1 MSHFFH
7 HAKHIFHQ
15 TKKRWEQFQDTLQK
29 KKEERKEPEEENI
42 MIPKKEKIPKM
53 EVEISVASVT
63 KGAVAIMGILL
74 LIYFFYSIQGII
86 VLLFVSLILAAAIN
100 PLVDHW
106 QTKKIPRS
114 VSVLILYLIFLF
126 IFGAVVYSLIPIIV
140 EQIITLTQN
149 IGKVVNNILSDKN
162 FEFPFS
168 KELRPFYDSF
178 IKNIDKQQLILELQ
192 KILSTISTQLANIA
206 GNSLSA
212 LGAIFNGILNA
223 FIVLVITF
231 FMVIDKKAI
240 NGFFRSL
247 IPTRY
252 AHYFTIKTRQMQEK
266 IGGWVRGQFLLC
278 LSIGVITY
286 IGLFILQWF
295 GIDIQYKET
304 LAVVAGVTEIIPFLG
319 PVIGAIPAVLIATN
333 ISGWAIFW
341 VIMLYFIIQTLENNV
356 IVNLVMNKEV
366 GLNPI
371 IIMVAMMIGAQ
382 FFGVLGVLLA
392 IPVATSISVLVED
405 YLEKEK

>member
-1 MSHFFH
+1 
-7 HAKHIFHQ
+7 
-15 TKKRWEQFQDTLQK
+15 
-29 KKEERKEPEEENI
+29 
-42 MIPKKEKIPKM
+42 
-53 EVEISVASVT
+53 
-63 KGAVAIMGILL
+63 
-74 LIYFFYSIQGII
+74 
-86 VLLFVSLILAAAIN
+86 
-100 PLVDHW
+100 
-106 QTKKIPRS
+106 
-114 VSVLILYLIFLF
+114 
-126 IFGAVVYSLIPIIV
+126 VYSLIPIIV

-149 IGKVVNNILSDKN
+149 IGKVVNNILADKN

-168 KELRPFYDSF
+168 KELKPFYDGF
-178 IKNIDKQQLILELQ
+178 VKNIDKQQLISELQ
-192 KILSTISTQLANIA
+192 KTLSTISTQLANIA

-212 LGAIFNGILNA
+212 LGAVFNGILNA

-247 IPTRY
+247 IPARY
-252 AHYFTIKTRQMQEK
+252 APYFTIKTRQMQDK

-278 LSIGVITY
+278 LTIGILTY

-304 LAVVAGVTEIIPFLG
+304 LAVVAGVTEIIPFIG

-333 ISGWAIFW
+333 ISGWAILW
-341 VIMLYFIIQTLENNV
+341 VILLYFIIQTLENNI
-356 IVNLVMNKEV
+356 IVNMVMNKEV

-371 IIMVAMMIGAQ
+371 IIMVSMMIGAQ

-405 YLEKEK
+405 YLEKEKD